1 MKIVFLCSSLEPGC
15 DGVGDYSRRLAG
27 ALILL
32 GHPTLLLAIND
43 QFIRDKI
50 NGSQLE
56 DNITIPVFRLPSNWT
71 ASRRFSEAKRWIDE
85 QNPEWISLQYVPFS
99 FHSKGLHFGLSKRL
113 LLLGKG
119 RHWHIMFH
127 ELWVGMN
134 VEADGKLVWWGR
146 FQKLMIKSLIKTIKP
161 KVINTQTSIYLEQ
174 LKAMGF
180 KGHHLPLFTNIPL
193 IHEKPPFSFN
203 KLNSVKPT
211 NKIDLVLFG
220 SIFPGVP
227 ADAFFKEIAQV
238 SRLKKIQFSMTIIGR
253 TGKEKEHWAN
263 ICRIEGLTVNL
274 LDEQEPES
282 ISHVLSNASIGISTT
297 PVALA
302 EKSGSIAAM
311 SRHGLPVICVS
322 KSWRAKGLENISPLH
337 GVFEYRKGSLEK
349 YFTANRLPAES
360 YEVTEISARFART
373 LLASNSN

>member
-27 ALILL
+27 ALIRL
-32 GHPTLLLAIND
+32 GHQTALLAIND
-43 QFIRDKI
+43 QSIREKI

-56 DNITIPVFRLPSNWT
+56 DDMKIPVFRLPSNLS
-71 ASRRFSEAKRWIDE
+71 ASRRFSEAKRWIDKL
-85 QNPEWISLQYVPFS
+85 NPEWISLQYVPFS
-99 FHSKGLHFGLSKRL
+99 FHPKGLHFGLSKRL
-113 LLLGKG
+113 LHLGKG
-119 RHWHIMFH
+119 RRWHIMFH

-134 VEADGKLVWWGR
+134 VEARGKLVWWGR
-146 FQKLMIKSLIKTIKP
+146 FQKIMIKSLINTIKP
-161 KVINTQTSIYLEQ
+161 KIINTQTNIYLEQ
-174 LKAMGF
+174 LKALGF
-180 KGHHLPLFTNIPL
+180 AGQHLPLFTNIPL
-193 IHEKPPFSFN
+193 VHEKPPFSFN
-203 KLNSVKPT
+203 KLNAVRPA

-227 ADAFFKEIAQV
+227 ADAFFKEIAQI
-238 SRLKKIQFSMTIIGR
+238 SKLRKIQFSMTIIGR

-263 ICRIEGLTVNL
+263 ICRTEGLTVNL

-282 ISHVLSNASIGISTT
+282 ISQVLSNASIGISTT

-322 KSWRAKGLENISPLH
+322 KSWRVKGMDNISPIH

-349 YFTANRLPAES
+349 YFTRSRLPAES
-360 YEVTEISARFART
+360 FEVTEISARFART
-373 LLASNSN
+373 LLASNAN